1 MATIKDVAN
10 HAGLSVTTVSRYL
23 NNHPYISD
31 DKKAKIK
38 DAMSELD
45 YMPNSSATQLRANKT
60 FTIGVIVSRITNPFF
75 SYLIDAIDKVVKQT
89 PYHTLIMQ
97 SYDDV
102 DEELRLLDM
111 LKQKNIDGIIMASLE
126 NDVSV
131 IKQYQKYGQIVLIG
145 DKSLAHS
152 NIPTIGTEQEQATYH
167 AIQFLLNKGYMD
179 IAYCTGGHFSKTKH
193 GSSRDKGY
201 IKALEDNHIELN
213 TERIYTNIHTIDDG
227 KHIASTVI
235 AMSQKSRPSAI
246 FAGSDEVAAGIIQT
260 FEANGL
266 NVPIDVAVM
275 GYDDQPFS
283 SMISVPITTVAQPVE
298 AIGQEATHLLMSL
311 LEGKKYDI
319 DIDKLKLKIVER
331 ASV

>member
-10 HAGLSVTTVSRYL
+10 YAGLSVTTVSRYL

-31 DKKAKIK
+31 DKKEKIK
-38 DAMSELD
+38 DAMSKLD

-102 DEELRLLDM
+102 DEEMRLLNM

-126 NDVSV
+126 NNVSI
-131 IKQYQKYGQIVLIG
+131 IKQYQKYGPIVLIG
-145 DKSLAHS
+145 DKSLAKS

-167 AIQFLLNKGYMD
+167 AIQFLLNKGYDD
-179 IAYCTGGHFSKTKH
+179 IAYCTGGHFSRTKH

-201 IKALEDNHIELN
+201 VRALTDNHIELIA
-213 TERIYTNIHTIDDG
+213 ERIYTNVHTIEDG
-227 KHIASTVI
+227 KHIASNI
-235 AMSQKSRPSAI
+235 IDMSPKSRPNAI
-246 FAGSDEVAAGIIQT
+246 FAGSDEVAAGIIQAL
-260 FEANGL
+260 EANSL
-266 NVPIDVAVM
+266 SVPSDVAVM
-275 GYDDQPFS
+275 GYDNQPFS

-298 AIGQEATHLLMSL
+298 AIGYEATHLLMNL
-311 LEGKKYDI
+311 LDDKSYNI
-319 DIDKLKLKIVER
+319 DVDKLKLKIVER
-331 ASV
+331 ESV

>member
-10 HAGLSVTTVSRYL
+10 YAGLSVTTVSRYL

-31 DKKAKIK
+31 DKKEKIK
-38 DAMSELD
+38 DAMSKLD

-97 SYDDV
+97 SYDDA
-102 DEELRLLDM
+102 EEEMRLLDM

-126 NDVSV
+126 NEVSV

-145 DKSLAHS
+145 DKSLAQFD
-152 NIPTIGTEQEQATYH
+152 IPTIGTEQEEATYH
-167 AIQFLLNKGYMD
+167 AIQFLLNKGYTD

-201 IKALEDNHIELN
+201 VRALADNQIELN
-213 TERIYTNIHTIDDG
+213 TERIYTNVHTIENG
-227 KHIASTVI
+227 KHIASKFI
-235 AMSQKSRPSAI
+235 DMPQKNRPRAI
-246 FAGSDEVAAGIIQT
+246 FAGSDEVAAGVIQT
-260 FEANGL
+260 LEAKSL
-266 NVPIDVAVM
+266 NVPGDIAVM
-275 GYDDQPFS
+275 GYDNQPFS
-283 SMISVPITTVAQPVE
+283 SMLSVPITTVSQPIE

-311 LEGKKYDI
+311 LSDKSYDI
-319 DIDKLKLKIVER
+319 DADKLKLKIVER

>member
-10 HAGLSVTTVSRYL
+10 YAGLSVTTVSRYL

-31 DKKAKIK
+31 DKKEKIK
-38 DAMSELD
+38 DAMSKLD

-102 DEELRLLDM
+102 EEEMRLLDM

-126 NDVSV
+126 NEVSV

-145 DKSLAHS
+145 DKSLAQFD
-152 NIPTIGTEQEQATYH
+152 IPTIGTEQEGATYH
-167 AIQFLLNKGYMD
+167 AIQFLLNKGYTD

-201 IKALEDNHIELN
+201 VRALADNQIELN
-213 TERIYTNIHTIDDG
+213 TERIYTNVHTIEDG
-227 KHIASTVI
+227 KHIASKFI
-235 AMSQKSRPSAI
+235 DMPQKNRPRAI
-246 FAGSDEVAAGIIQT
+246 FAGSDEVAAGVIQT
-260 FEANGL
+260 LEAKSL
-266 NVPIDVAVM
+266 NVPGDIAVM
-275 GYDDQPFS
+275 GYDNQPFS
-283 SMISVPITTVAQPVE
+283 SMLSVPITTVSQPIE
-298 AIGQEATHLLMSL
+298 AIGQEATRLLMSL
-311 LEGKKYDI
+311 LSDKSYDI
-319 DIDKLKLKIVER
+319 DADKLKLKIVER

>member
-10 HAGLSVTTVSRYL
+10 DAGLSVTTVSRYL
-23 NNHPYISD
+23 NNHPYISED
-31 DKKAKIK
+31 NKMKIK
-38 DAMSELD
+38 NSMIKLD

-102 DEELRLLDM
+102 DEEVRLLDM

-126 NDVSV
+126 NDLSV

-145 DKSLAHS
+145 DKSLAQS
-152 NIPTIGTEQEQATYH
+152 DIPTIGTEQEEATYH
-167 AIQFLLNKGYMD
+167 AIQFLLNKGYTD
-179 IAYCTGGHFSKTKH
+179 IAYCTGGHFLNTKH

-201 IKALEDNHIELN
+201 IRALADNHIELN
-213 TERIYTNIHTIDDG
+213 NKRIYTNIHTIEDG
-227 KHIASTVI
+227 KHIASSVI
-235 AMSQKSRPSAI
+235 AMSQKDRPTSI

-260 FEANGL
+260 FEANDL
-266 NVPIDVAVM
+266 NVPSDVAVM
-275 GYDDQPFS
+275 GYDNQPFS
-283 SMISVPITTVAQPVE
+283 SMVSVPITTVSQPVE

-311 LEGKKYDI
+311 LDDKNYDV
-319 DIDKLKLKIVER
+319 DVDKLKLKIVER
-331 ASV
+331 LSV